1 MTDRIELKGIEVLAR
16 HGVLE
21 HEKLEPQIFKIDLTV
36 FLDLAGAGASDDLSD
51 TVDYGRLAEKAHDLV
66 ESESHRLIETVAQRI
81 ADRILDEARVERVVV
96 TVHKPEAPVARKLE
110 DVAVTI
116 DRSR

>member
-21 HEKLEPQIFKIDLTV
+21 QEKLEPQIFKIDLTV
-36 FLDLAGAGASDDLSD
+36 YLDLARAGASDDLSD
-51 TVDYGRLAEKAHDLV
+51 TVDYGMLAAEAHDLV
-66 ESESHRLIETVAQRI
+66 EGESHRLIETVAQRI
-81 ADRILDEARVERVVV
+81 ADRIFDEGRVERVVV
-96 TVHKPEAPVARKLE
+96 TVHKPEAPIAHRLE

>member
-1 MTDRIELKGIEVLAR
+1 VTDRIELSGIEVLAR

-21 HEKLEPQIFKIDLTV
+21 QEKVAPQIFRVDLAV
-36 FLDLAGAGASDDLSD
+36 YLDLSAAAASDDLSD
-51 TVDYGRLAEKAHDLV
+51 TIDYGRLAQEAHN
-66 ESESHRLIETVAQRI
+66 LIETESHQLLETLAHRVADQV
-81 ADRILDEARVERVVV
+81 LTEARVERVVV
-96 TVHKPEAPVARKLE
+96 TVHKPRAPIPVKFE